1 MRSRRPP
8 KGGGLSLPIQ
18 LLHLLGAYPDSSGSI
33 LHGGR
38 LVWRA
43 TVKPSALSDIYQ
55 VCIEAKPRSFP
66 QVWVSGGAVD
76 RCKDLP
82 SVPHKLGYEERPPRV
97 RVCLQYGDWSTDQL
111 FTETVMPWCSEWI
124 LHFEIWMAT
133 DEWHGGGIHPS

>member
-1 MRSRRPP
+1 MLRS
-8 KGGGLSLPIQ
+8 
-18 LLHLLGAYPDSSGSI
+18 YPDSSGRI

-55 VCIEAKPRSFP
+55 VCIDTKPRSFP

-76 RCKDLP
+76 RCKDL
-82 SVPHKLGYEERPPRV
+82 SLVPHKFGCEERPPRIH
-97 RVCLQYGDWSTDQL
+97 VCLQYGDWSTDQL

-124 LHFEIWMAT
+124 LHFEIWMT
-133 DEWHGGGIHPS
+133 TGDWHGGGIHPA